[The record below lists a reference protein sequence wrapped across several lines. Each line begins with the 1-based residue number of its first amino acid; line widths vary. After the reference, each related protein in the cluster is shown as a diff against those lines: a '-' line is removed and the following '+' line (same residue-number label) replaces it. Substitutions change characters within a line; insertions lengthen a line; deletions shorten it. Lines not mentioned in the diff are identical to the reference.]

1 MLSTNSI
8 PGRIS
13 QNHIVALIFCVGRG
27 SDFRCTMLSRCPECP
42 VQDPETKDD
51 LRPATQDCHMIAPV
65 IAIAASI
72 AAGVGLLIL
81 RTHHRR
87 VRRRQLMAQG
97 LPAEHVAV
105 IERNV
110 PLYRRLPEPL
120 KAQLHG
126 LVNVFLDEKQFEG
139 CGGLE
144 ITDGVRLTIAAQACI
159 LLVNRPADLFPGL
172 STILVYPQAYM
183 ARETTFDGVVETE
196 VRDSRLGE
204 SWERGPVVL
213 AWDSVV
219 GGSRNEGDGLNVVLH
234 EFAHQLDQ
242 QDSASDGA
250 PILGS
255 PDDYPRW
262 AEVFTAEYE
271 ALRKARRFRR
281 RSVLDKYGATDPA
294 EFFAVATET
303 FFEKPRQLLKNH
315 PDLYGVLKDYY
326 KLDPAQWSG

>member
-1 MLSTNSI
+1 MITPL
-8 PGRIS
+8 
-13 QNHIVALIFCVGRG
+13 IVI
-27 SDFRCTMLSRCPECP
+27 T
-42 VQDPETKDD
+42 
-51 LRPATQDCHMIAPV
+51 V
-65 IAIAASI
+65 ILT
-72 AAGVGLLIL
+72 AGVGLFLL
-81 RTHHRR
+81 RIGRR
-87 VRRRQLMAQG
+87 GVRRRRLMAQP
-97 LPAEHVAV
+97 LAAEHVAV
-105 IERNV
+105 IKQNV
-110 PLYRRLPEPL
+110 PLYNRLPEPL

-126 LVNVFLDEKQFEG
+126 LVNVFLDEKHFEG
-139 CGGLE
+139 CRGLE
-144 ITDGVRLTIAAQACI
+144 ITDEVRLTIAAQACI
-159 LLVNRPADLFPGL
+159 LLLNRPADFFPGL
-172 STILVYPQAYM
+172 STILVYPEAYV
-183 ARETTFDGVVETE
+183 ARETTFDGIVETE

-213 AWDSVV
+213 AWNSVV
-219 GGSRNEGDGLNVVLH
+219 GGAKNEQDGLNVVLH

-255 PDDYPRW
+255 AEDYPRW

-315 PDLYGVLKDYY
+315 PDLYGVLKNYY
-326 KLDPAQWSG
+326 KLDPAQWPR